1 MSLPASTPVPR
12 VVRDYRQFDQ
22 SPLPQQFQGGSPAV
36 MAQAARFRQS
46 FHPNPQAMLG
56 QSPNQWGQMSFGQPR
71 FPTQRLI
78 SQPSDIRIPKPP
90 KPPEKPLMP
99 YMRYSRKVWDQV
111 KLQNSELKLWEIGR
125 IIGQMWRDLSDQE
138 KQEHI
143 DEYEIEKQEYNEAM
157 KAYHNSPAYQAWIVA
172 KGRAQAAL
180 QEQQAVE
187 RAMMG
192 SAMSFGKLDDARF
205 GIQPVDDDDD
215 EDDSFSVKHISAARF
230 HRNHKLMAE
239 IFSDT
244 VVRDVRTVVTKS
256 RLGVLK
262 RQVQSLI
269 AHQKKLESE
278 LQQIEEKFE
287 SKKQKFNDDSEKFND
302 ALKKLC
308 EPPSEREIKQTEAP
322 SSKNSDKTSELSPPP
337 PEGSKTA
344 AS

>member
-1 MSLPASTPVPR
+1 
-12 VVRDYRQFDQ
+12 
-22 SPLPQQFQGGSPAV
+22 
-36 MAQAARFRQS
+36 MAQAAARFRAPY
-46 FHPNPQAMLG
+46 HPNPQAMMG
-56 QSPNQWGQMSFGQPR
+56 QTPNQWGQMGFGQPR
-71 FPTQRLI
+71 FTTQRLI
-78 SQPSDIRIPKPP
+78 SQSSDIRIPKPP

-111 KLQNSELKLWEIGR
+111 KLQNADLKLWEIGR

-143 DEYEIEKQEYNEAM
+143 DEYELEKQEYNEAM

-180 QEQQAVE
+180 QEQQAME
-187 RAMMG
+187 RAMIG
-192 SAMSFGKLDDARF
+192 SALPFGKLDDARF

-278 LQQIEEKFE
+278 LQQIEEKCE
-287 SKKQKFNDDSEKFND
+287 SKKRKINDDSEKFND

-308 EPPSEREIKQTEAP
+308 EPPSGKQTKRDESTSTKRSAKP
-322 SSKNSDKTSELSPPP
+322 SDPSTPSPG
-337 PEGSKTA
+337 E
-344 AS
+344 

>member
-1 MSLPASTPVPR
+1 MSLPLGASPR
-12 VVRDYRQFDQ
+12 VTRDYRQFGQ
-22 SPLPQQFQGGSPAV
+22 SPLTQPFQGGSAAA
-36 MAQAARFRQS
+36 MAQAAARFRPPYHS
-46 FHPNPQAMLG
+46 NPQAMMG
-56 QSPNQWGQMSFGQPR
+56 QAPNQWAQMGYGQPR
-71 FPTQRLI
+71 FPTQRLL
-78 SQPSDIRIPKPP
+78 SQASDVRIPKPP

-111 KLQNSELKLWEIGR
+111 KNQNSELKLWEIGR
-125 IIGQMWRDLSDQE
+125 IIGQMWKSLTDEE
-138 KQEHI
+138 KQEHV

-180 QEQQAVE
+180 QEQQAME

-192 SAMSFGKLDDARF
+192 SMPFGKLDDARF

-287 SKKQKFNDDSEKFND
+287 GKKRKFNDDSEKFNK

-308 EPPSEREIKQTEAP
+308 EPLSESETKLNEQVAP
-322 SSKNSDKTSELSPPP
+322 SKSSDKTSEPSPP
-337 PEGSKTA
+337 EESKPATT
-344 AS
+344 

>member
-1 MSLPASTPVPR
+1 MSMPIGASPR
-12 VVRDYRQFDQ
+12 VAQNFRQFNQ
-22 SPLPQQFQGGSPAV
+22 SPLSQPFQGGSAAAL
-36 MAQAARFRQS
+36 AQAARFRPPY
-46 FHPNPQAMLG
+46 HPGPQAMMG
-56 QSPNQWGQMSFGQPR
+56 QAQNQWGQMSYGQPR
-71 FPTQRLI
+71 FATQRLI
-78 SQPSDIRIPKPP
+78 SQASDIRIPKPP

-99 YMRYSRKVWDQV
+99 YMRFSRKVWDQV
-111 KLQNSELKLWEIGR
+111 KLQNPESKLWEIGR
-125 IIGQMWRDLSDQE
+125 IIGQMWRDLSDLE
-138 KQEHI
+138 KQEHL
-143 DEYEIEKQEYNEAM
+143 DEYEVEKQEYNEAM

-180 QEQQAVE
+180 QEQQAME

-192 SAMSFGKLDDARF
+192 SMPFGKMDEARF

-215 EDDSFSVKHISAARF
+215 EDDAFSVKHISAARF
-230 HRNHKLMAE
+230 HRNHKLMSE

-287 SKKQKFNDDSEKFND
+287 GKKRKFIDDSEKFND

-308 EPPSEREIKQTEAP
+308 EPLNEGET
-322 SSKNSDKTSELSPPP
+322 TGVVELKKGKGTDISLP
-337 PEGSKTA
+337 PEDPKPST
-344 AS
+344 S

>member
-1 MSLPASTPVPR
+1 MSLPLGASPR
-12 VVRDYRQFDQ
+12 VNRDYRQFGQ
-22 SPLPQQFQGGSPAV
+22 SPLSQPFQSASAAA
-36 MAQAARFRQS
+36 MAQAAARFRPPY
-46 FHPNPQAMLG
+46 HPNPQAMMA
-56 QSPNQWGQMSFGQPR
+56 QTPNQWGQIGYGQPR
-71 FPTQRLI
+71 FTQRYI
-78 SQPSDIRIPKPP
+78 SPTSDIRIPKPP

-111 KLQNSELKLWEIGR
+111 KLQHSELKLWEIGR
-125 IIGQMWRDLSDQE
+125 IIGQMWRDLSDEE
-138 KQEHI
+138 KQEHM

-180 QEQQAVE
+180 QEQQAME

-192 SAMSFGKLDDARF
+192 SMPFGKLDDARF

-215 EDDSFSVKHISAARF
+215 EDDSFSVKHVSAARF

-244 VVRDVRTVVTKS
+244 VVRDVRTVVTKT

-287 SKKQKFNDDSEKFND
+287 SKKRKFNDDSEKFND

-308 EPPSEREIKQTEAP
+308 EPPAEKRSEEKEVN
-322 SSKNSDKTSELSPPP
+322 SSKTSEKTSDLSTQG
-337 PEGSKTA
+337 ESKPATT
-344 AS
+344 

>member
-1 MSLPASTPVPR
+1 MSMSLPLGATPR
-12 VVRDYRQFDQ
+12 VARDYRQFDQ
-22 SPLPQQFQGGSPAV
+22 SPLPQQFQGGSAAA
-36 MAQAARFRQS
+36 MAQAAARFRPP
-46 FHPNPQAMLG
+46 FHPNPQAVMS
-56 QSPNQWGQMSFGQPR
+56 QTPNQWGQMNYGQPR

-78 SQPSDIRIPKPP
+78 SQASDIRIPKPP

-111 KLQNSELKLWEIGR
+111 KLQHSELKLWEIGK

-138 KQEHI
+138 KQEHV
-143 DEYEIEKQEYNEAM
+143 DEYEVEKQEYNESM
-157 KAYHNSPAYQAWIVA
+157 KAYHNSPAYQSWIVA

-180 QEQQAVE
+180 QEQQVME

-192 SAMSFGKLDDARF
+192 SAMSIGKLDEGRF

-215 EDDSFSVKHISAARF
+215 EDDSFSVKHVSAARF
-230 HRNHKLMAE
+230 HRNHKLMSE
-239 IFSDT
+239 IFSDA

-287 SKKQKFNDDSEKFND
+287 SKKQKVNEDSEKFND
-302 ALKKLC
+302 ALKKV
-308 EPPSEREIKQTEAP
+308 
-322 SSKNSDKTSELSPPP
+322 KTSTL
-337 PEGSKTA
+337 
-344 AS
+344 